1 MLKILTVALLP
12 SLLIQG
18 YFVKK
23 NTLRL
28 PEATGQ
34 RKGTTDNGKK
44 ALSILIIGDSAA
56 AGVGVEHQQD
66 ALLGS
71 LLHELQHDFDLCY
84 QLEAKTG
91 DTTLQVLERTQALD
105 NKAFDIVVTSV
116 GVNDVTKLISPQ
128 KWIQQQQR
136 FYAEI
141 ERKFTPKMLLVTGVP
156 PMNLFP
162 ALPNPLGWLFGQ
174 YSDAMNKELA
184 KFIENKQLLQNKV
197 NYQLMQ
203 FDLAHFKTLNLR
215 MAEDGFHPSK
225 EIYQVWASEIT
236 TKINTIF

>member
-1 MLKILTVALLP
+1 MLKILTIALLP

-28 PEATGQ
+28 PEPKGQ
-34 RKGTTDNGKK
+34 RKGTTNSGKPT
-44 ALSILIIGDSAA
+44 LSILIVGDSAA

-71 LLHELQHDFDLCY
+71 ILNELQHDFNLSY

-91 DTTLQVLERTQALD
+91 DTTLNVLKRIRRLE
-105 NKAFDIVVTSV
+105 NKAFNIVITSV

-128 KWIQQQQR
+128 KWIQQQQQ
-136 FYAEI
+136 FYANI
-141 ERKFTPKMLLVTGVP
+141 ERKFSPRMVLVTGVP

-162 ALPNPLGWLFGQ
+162 ALPNPLSWLFGQ
-174 YSDAMNKELA
+174 YSSSMNNKLEEL
-184 KFIENKQLLQNKV
+184 IEQKKKSKNAGDYHLI
-197 NYQLMQ
+197 Q
-203 FDLAHFKTLNLR
+203 FDLAHFKALNLQ

-225 EIYQVWASEIT
+225 EIYQFWANQIVQ
-236 TKINTIF
+236 KIQRK